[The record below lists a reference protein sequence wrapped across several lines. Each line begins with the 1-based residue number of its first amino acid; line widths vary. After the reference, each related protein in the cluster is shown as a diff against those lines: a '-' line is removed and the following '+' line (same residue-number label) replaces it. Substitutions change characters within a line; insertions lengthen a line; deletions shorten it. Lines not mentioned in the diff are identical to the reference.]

1 MSPYGWQAL
10 YRAVALEADFR
21 KMPHCIALAEKA
33 IKQRLFDGP
42 ALRIDTAELRAM
54 HSALDALVVLK
65 AESTAQGS
73 VRIKREQMSKAIGV
87 LLADDAEIIRN
98 VLTHMLGTQPEIH
111 ILGEAKTFAET
122 LEMTATLRPTVVLM
136 DIHMPG
142 ERDFSANFIKVE
154 LLSSAKHVL
163 AMSLWN
169 DDESKAVAQSY
180 GASTLLDKSTL
191 ASTLIPAIEECI
203 QKDRRAQY
211 A

>member
-1 MSPYGWQAL
+1 
-10 YRAVALEADFR
+10 
-21 KMPHCIALAEKA
+21 
-33 IKQRLFDGP
+33 
-42 ALRIDTAELRAM
+42 
-54 HSALDALVVLK
+54 
-65 AESTAQGS
+65 
-73 VRIKREQMSKAIGV
+73 MSKAIGV

-142 ERDFSANFIKVE
+142 ERDFNANFIKVE

>member
-1 MSPYGWQAL
+1 
-10 YRAVALEADFR
+10 
-21 KMPHCIALAEKA
+21 
-33 IKQRLFDGP
+33 
-42 ALRIDTAELRAM
+42 
-54 HSALDALVVLK
+54 
-65 AESTAQGS
+65 
-73 VRIKREQMSKAIGV
+73 MSKVIGV

-98 VLTHMLGTQPEIH
+98 VLTRMLGTQPEIC

-122 LEMTATLRPTVVLM
+122 LKMTATLKPDVVVM
-136 DIHMPG
+136 DVHMPG
-142 ERDFSANFIKVE
+142 ERDFNANFIKVE

-191 ASTLIPAIEECI
+191 ALTLIPAIEACI

>member
-54 HSALDALVVLK
+54 HSALDGLEILK

>member
-1 MSPYGWQAL
+1 MSPRGWQAL

-54 HSALDALVVLK
+54 HSALDALEVLK
-65 AESTAQGS
+65 AESTAQES
-73 VRIKREQMSKAIGV
+73 IKREQMSKAIGV

-98 VLTHMLGTQPEIH
+98 VLTRMLGTQPEIH

-211 A
+211 V

>member
-1 MSPYGWQAL
+1 
-10 YRAVALEADFR
+10 
-21 KMPHCIALAEKA
+21 
-33 IKQRLFDGP
+33 
-42 ALRIDTAELRAM
+42 
-54 HSALDALVVLK
+54 
-65 AESTAQGS
+65 
-73 VRIKREQMSKAIGV
+73 MSKAIGV

-98 VLTHMLGTQPEIH
+98 VLTRMLGTQPEIR
-111 ILGEAKTFAET
+111 ILGVARTFAET
-122 LEMTATLRPTVVLM
+122 LKMTARLKPDVVVM
-136 DIHMPG
+136 DVHMPG
-142 ERDFSANFIKVE
+142 ERDFNANFIKVE

-169 DDESKAVAQSY
+169 DDESKAVAQNY

>member
-54 HSALDALVVLK
+54 HSALDALEVLK
-65 AESTAQGS
+65 AESTAQES
-73 VRIKREQMSKAIGV
+73 IKREQMSKAIGV

-98 VLTHMLGTQPEIH
+98 VLTRMLGTQPEIH

-211 A
+211 V

>member
-1 MSPYGWQAL
+1 
-10 YRAVALEADFR
+10 
-21 KMPHCIALAEKA
+21 
-33 IKQRLFDGP
+33 
-42 ALRIDTAELRAM
+42 
-54 HSALDALVVLK
+54 
-65 AESTAQGS
+65 
-73 VRIKREQMSKAIGV
+73 MSKAIGV
-87 LLADDAEIIRN
+87 LLAEDAEIIRN
-98 VLTHMLGTQPEIH
+98 VLTRMLGTQPEIR

-122 LEMTATLRPTVVLM
+122 LKMTATLKPDVVVM
-136 DIHMPG
+136 DVHMPG

-191 ASTLIPAIEECI
+191 ASTLIPAIAECTREK
-203 QKDRRAQY
+203 QRARG